1 MDFLLS
7 PSSLILAII
16 LFFVGGV
23 GALLL
28 GRLFDDQGRFVN
40 LWSHT
45 FGFLGS
51 LLSLGV
57 ASAVLYHG
65 QGIAF
70 SLPSSYPLIE
80 FSFRLDGLAAFFLL
94 TIALIGLAASLYG
107 WAYQKKFI
115 GRYEEHGKYSQASF
129 GFFYNA
135 FLGSLVAVTLANH
148 ALFFLLAWEIM
159 SLSSYFLVI
168 YEHKEE
174 ENIKAGFLYFLMTHF
189 GTGFILL
196 AILLAYQGTG
206 TFAFDEWRMA
216 GETLHPWLMTAIFLS
231 ALIGFGT
238 KAGIIPLHIWL
249 PEAHPAAPSHVS
261 ALLSGVM
268 LKTAIF
274 MLIRFFF
281 DFFPVASVEWG
292 LVFLVLGSVSSLLGV
307 LYALSEH
314 DLKRLLAYH
323 SVENI
328 GIILLG
334 FGAALTFFSLGSE
347 NFAVFALAAA
357 LYHTLNHAIF
367 KALLFLGA
375 GVVVSATGTRQMEL
389 YGGLIRVLPYTALFF
404 LIGSLAISAFPPF
417 NGFASEWLT
426 FQALFSGLTSGS
438 LIVKAVFIFAI
449 TSLVFTGGLA
459 AACFVKAFGA
469 TFLARTRNQATYEK
483 AQAHGEAPWPML
495 VSMGFL
501 AALTLVLGIGA
512 TPVIAALVAI
522 VASIGLI
529 ETLTLEFPFQEF
541 IRSREDFAAIL
552 PLEQTALI
560 LVLVFGL
567 ITGIVIFL
575 TRKRKIIWSRT
586 WDCGTLPTERAEITA
601 TSFSRSLVTIFQS
614 LLRPTK
620 EIETVYQRQR
630 QDPELKYF
638 IESQAVVTSL
648 RNPYHKMLY
657 HPTHVMLRFLGS
669 QARRIQS
676 GSINLYILY
685 ILITLIGLLIFTLS

>member
-7 PSSLILAII
+7 PSSLILTII

-28 GRLFDDQGRFVN
+28 ERLFDDEGRFVN
-40 LWSHT
+40 FWSHG

-51 LLSLGV
+51 SLALAVALS
-57 ASAVLYHG
+57 VLFQG

-70 SLPSSYPLIE
+70 SFTSWLPLIE
-80 FSFRLDGLAAFFLL
+80 FSFRLDGLASFFLA
-94 TIALIGLAASLYG
+94 TIALIGVAASLYG
-107 WAYQKKFI
+107 YAYQKKFI
-115 GRYEEHGKYSQASF
+115 GRYGEYSQGRF

-135 FLGSLVAVTLANH
+135 FLGSLVVVPLANH

-159 SLSSYFLVI
+159 SLASYFLVI
-168 YEHKEE
+168 YEHREE

-196 AILLAYQGTG
+196 AMFLAYQGTG
-206 TFAFDEWRMA
+206 SLSFDAWRIA
-216 GETLHPWLMTAIFLS
+216 GDTLAPWLQTAIFLS

-281 DFFPVASVEWG
+281 DFFPVTSATVEWG
-292 LVFLVLGSVSSLLGV
+292 LVFLVLGSLSSLLGV

-334 FGAALTFFSLGSE
+334 FGAAITFFGLGLE

-375 GVVVSATGTRQMEL
+375 GSVVSATGTRQMEL
-389 YGGLIRVLPYTALFF
+389 YGGLIRVLPYTAIFF
-404 LIGSLAISAFPPF
+404 LIGSLAISAFPPL

-426 FQALFSGLTSGS
+426 FQALFVGLSSGS
-438 LIVKAVFIFAI
+438 LIIKAVFIFAI
-449 TSLVFTGGLA
+449 ASLVFTGGLA
-459 AACFVKAFGA
+459 AACFVKAFGT
-469 TFLARTRNQATYEK
+469 TFLARPRNEATFEE
-483 AQAHGEAPWPML
+483 AEAHQEAPWPML
-495 VSMGFL
+495 LSMGFL
-501 AALTLVLGIGA
+501 AVLTLLLGIGA
-512 TPVIAALVAI
+512 TPVIATLVAI

-529 ETLTLEFPFQEF
+529 DEATLTFPFQEF
-541 IRSREDFAAIL
+541 IQNRADFAAIL

-560 LVLVFGL
+560 LILVFLL
-567 ITGIVIFL
+567 ISGIVILF

-586 WDCGTLPTERAEITA
+586 WDCGTLPTERTEITA
-601 TSFSRSLVTIFQS
+601 TSFSRSLVTIFRS

-620 EIETVYQRQR
+620 EIEIVYQK
-630 QDPELKYF
+630 QDPALKYF
-638 IESQAVVTSL
+638 IASQAVQTHL
-648 RNPYHKMLY
+648 ENPYHKALY
-657 HPTHVMLRFLGS
+657 HPIHVTLRFLGS

-685 ILITLIGLLIFTLS
+685 VLITLIGLLIFTLR